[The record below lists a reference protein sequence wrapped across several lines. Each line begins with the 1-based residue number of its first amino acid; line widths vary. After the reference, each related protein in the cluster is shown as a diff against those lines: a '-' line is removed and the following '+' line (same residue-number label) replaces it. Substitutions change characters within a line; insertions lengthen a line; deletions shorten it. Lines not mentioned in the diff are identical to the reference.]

1 MNYTYL
7 FGGLASLAFGL
18 ALTIYQINTFVNG
31 KQDELGWDIKG
42 LSAGVIFIMM
52 GIYLLTHL

>member
-7 FGGLASLAFGL
+7 FSGLASLAFGL
-18 ALTIYQINTFVNG
+18 ILTGYQINTFVKG